1 VLILSA
7 LVFKQ
12 RVTGRQL
19 VSLALSYAG
28 ILLVFRSEL
37 ELEGSVGNTLLGG
50 VLVFASAMTYAV
62 YLVAGSRMIQKLGSM
77 RFTAYAS
84 IAATAF
90 VTASFLATHG
100 LASLEVAHP
109 VYGLT
114 LILAVFSTVLPLWFM
129 AEGLKRIGAN
139 QVALVAC
146 IGPIS
151 TIALAHFFLGEPVST
166 VQLVGAG
173 LVLAGI
179 VIISLRPHPART

>member
-1 VLILSA
+1 
-7 LVFKQ
+7 
-12 RVTGRQL
+12 
-19 VSLALSYAG
+19 
-28 ILLVFRSEL
+28 
-37 ELEGSVGNTLLGG
+37 
-50 VLVFASAMTYAV
+50 
-62 YLVAGSRMIQKLGSM
+62 MIQKLGSM

-90 VTASFLATHG
+90 VTATFLATHG
-100 LASLEVAHP
+100 PASLVVAHP

-114 LILAVFSTVLPLWFM
+114 LILALFSTVLPLWLM

-173 LVLAGI
+173 LVLGGI
-179 VIISLRPHPART
+179 VIISLRPQPASA